1 MIIFKELNDEIY
13 RLCPSNISKH
23 CGDISKMNV
32 LDISPTN
39 GGITNHRG
47 MSDALEKDPRVNRV
61 LSPYTKTYDPAIH
74 IEINQNL

>member
-1 MIIFKELNDEIY
+1 MIILKELNDEIY

-39 GGITNHRG
+39 GGITNPRG